1 MKLNVKT
8 SSEEYA
14 SAEEMLIDEGGIELL
29 IDGEIE
35 LGGSFENLDNFELA
49 YRVLPEY
56 FDLEEGPGFDVG
68 VELYTAAL
76 FSEDELE
83 TVIWIHS
90 RELAERRGYA
100 KP

>member
-49 YRVLPEY
+49 YRILPEY
-56 FDLEEGPGFDVG
+56 YEH
-68 VELYTAAL
+68 
-76 FSEDELE
+76 EDEVHAGMESDLLLTFNDDHLE
-83 TVIWIHS
+83 SSIWIFS
-90 RELAERRGYA
+90 QELAKRRGYA
-100 KP
+100 K

>member
-49 YRVLPEY
+49 YRILPE
-56 FDLEEGPGFDVG
+56 FFELEDGESYSVYLEKQFVEGC
-68 VELYTAAL
+68 T
-76 FSEDELE
+76 EDELE
-83 TVIWIHS
+83 NTIWIAS
-90 RELAERRGYA
+90 QELAERRGYA
-100 KP
+100 K